1 MLAVFA
7 RAVSV
12 SYLEDTCRKHLS
24 DYMPLDKTMPARGT
38 HSFDPSWRGRGLRFS
53 GSWSK
58 AARTQ
63 SAMASASGVMVV
75 SAVSGHGVVG
85 GGSVGSEVLGC
96 GNGFGPALVPSS
108 TIALEATLSHFSA
121 RVKRHKQ

>member
-12 SYLEDTCRKHLS
+12 SYLEDTCREHLS

-63 SAMASASGVMVV
+63 SAMASASGLMVV
-75 SAVSGHGVVG
+75 SAGSGHGVVVEARKCWIRKWHQSPPRTFLHNRPRG
-85 GGSVGSEVLGC
+85 YPV
-96 GNGFGPALVPSS
+96 AL
-108 TIALEATLSHFSA
+108 LSPCETP
-121 RVKRHKQ
+121 